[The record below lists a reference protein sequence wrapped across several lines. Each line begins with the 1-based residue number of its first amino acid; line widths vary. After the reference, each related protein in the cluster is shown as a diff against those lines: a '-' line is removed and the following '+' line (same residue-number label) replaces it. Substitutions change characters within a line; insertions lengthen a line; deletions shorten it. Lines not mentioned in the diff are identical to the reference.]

1 MTLAPT
7 PLQSRFGRRLLL
19 LFVGCA
25 VLPIAFVAAFSYG
38 HITREL
44 RSQSERRLELAN
56 RAMGLALYE
65 RLLLLDATLKS
76 IPPRVVQQLRGA
88 SQLPEASRL
97 LNTGVDLL
105 AGRGFEALEFVGDD
119 GERVPVFGLLDKRP
133 TLTDVD
139 RDNLR
144 AGLPLIVSSRE
155 GPAST
160 HTFIVRR
167 LDRGGEASGTLLGEV
182 ASEFLW
188 GALASNLPT
197 PSTVVMVQD
206 DSGRVLFRSTQA
218 DLVSQSDPITEAAPI
233 EAGSFS

>member
-1 MTLAPT
+1 MPIRPARSGRAKFCAATHPVYLHPDESNQVTLAPT
-7 PLQSRFGRRLLL
+7 PLQSRFGRRLFL

-76 IPPRVVQQLRGA
+76 IPPSVVQQLHGA
-88 SQLPEASRL
+88 SRLPQASRL

-105 AGRGFEALEFVGDD
+105 ASRRFEALEFVRDD
-119 GERVPVFGLLDKRP
+119 GEGVPVFGLLDERP
-133 TLTDVD
+133 SLTDVD

-144 AGLPLIVSSRE
+144 AGLPLIVSSRQD
-155 GPAST
+155 PAST
-160 HTFIVRR
+160 RTFMLRR
-167 LDRGGEASGTLLGEV
+167 LDRGDEAGGTLVG
-182 ASEFLW
+182 
-188 GALASNLPT
+188 
-197 PSTVVMVQD
+197 
-206 DSGRVLFRSTQA
+206 
-218 DLVSQSDPITEAAPI
+218 
-233 EAGSFS
+233 